1 MSKKKFAVL
10 CSGGDGPGMNSAI
23 RSVVRSAVACDAE
36 IYGVYKGYSGLLNQD
51 IVKLDVSS
59 VGNIIQRGG
68 TVLYSSRCLEFKEA
82 KYRKQAADYLK
93 ELGIDGLIV
102 IGGNGSFMGANLLHK
117 EHGIAVACIPGTIDN
132 DISGTDVSIGFD
144 TALGTAVEAIDKI
157 RDTATSHDR
166 TFMVEVMGRSSGMIA
181 ITVAIATGAE
191 SVIFPD
197 LTVDLESIAKTI
209 KRGIA
214 RGKKSSIVIVGEGEK
229 QGLSYDYQKIL
240 KDDYDVD
247 TTICIL
253 GHTQRG
259 GTPSPTDRFIGAK
272 MGNMAVNALM
282 QGESY
287 VATVK
292 QEGKFKLTPLQDCL
306 VKRNEIDNSLLDLL
320 KTLAI

>member
-36 IYGVYKGYSGLLNQD
+36 IYGVYKGYSGLLNKD

-132 DISGTDVSIGFD
+132 DISGTDASIGFD
-144 TALGTAVEAIDKI
+144 TALGTAVGAIDKI

-197 LTVDLESIAKTI
+197 LTVDLKSIAKNI

-214 RGKKSSIVIVGEGEK
+214 RGKKSSIVIVAEGEK
-229 QGLSYDYQKIL
+229 QGLSYDYQKTL
-240 KDDYDVD
+240 KDDYGVEHHYLY
-247 TTICIL
+247 IRP
-253 GHTQRG
+253 HT
-259 GTPSPTDRFIGAK
+259 
-272 MGNMAVNALM
+272 
-282 QGESY
+282 
-287 VATVK
+287 
-292 QEGKFKLTPLQDCL
+292 
-306 VKRNEIDNSLLDLL
+306 KRW
-320 KTLAI
+320 